1 MALASFGVLTATTTA
16 PIVITT
22 TTDGTHPAAHGMS
35 TPVGG
40 APAVQ
45 VAGVQGLVGCSGT
58 FQCTVPSATTLALLG
73 TSGSGV
79 FVFNPFAF
87 LLGPLDPLTALVG
100 LLSTEL
106 NARLAAAGL
115 GPLAGGGIMLGAEH
129 VGFENYA
136 PPSVVFVPVG
146 SDFEFGGPPQLG
158 GVANASTI
166 KSATERKAQLA
177 QKPILTDVE
186 EFEVHVWGQAPQG
199 VYANVDAYTQRSLDF
214 GVTKTLVDHVLRTI
228 QKTSI
233 GTFELSKGKWPKKNA
248 DQNAIAGREFVFN
261 CKWRRPVLDDPYSF
275 PATVPSFTKPS
286 QGVKMVVP
294 ENNNP
299 PEPP

>member
-1 MALASFGVLTATTTA
+1 MALASFGVLAATATS
-16 PIVITT
+16 PIIVTT

-40 APAVQ
+40 APVVQ
-45 VAGVQGLVGCSGT
+45 IANVQGLAGCNGT
-58 FQCTVPSATTLALLG
+58 FQCTVPSATTLALIG
-73 TSGSGV
+73 TSGLGV
-79 FVFNPFAF
+79 FAFNAAAF

-115 GPLAGGGIMLGAEH
+115 GPLANGGIMLGAEH

-146 SDFEFGGPPQLG
+146 DEFEFGGPPQLG
-158 GVANASTI
+158 GVANAATI
-166 KSATERKAQLA
+166 KSATERKAQLS

-199 VYANVDAYTQRSLDF
+199 VYANVDSYTQRALDF

-228 QKTSI
+228 QKTTI
-233 GTFELSKGKWPKKNA
+233 GTFTLSKGKWPKKNS

-261 CKWRRPVLDDPYSF
+261 CKWRRPVLDDPYTF
-275 PATVPSFTKPS
+275 VAPNPGFTKPN
-286 QGVKMVVP
+286 QTVKMVVP
-294 ENNNP
+294 ENTNP